1 MEEYKGNSYRSKP
14 ESSDTVEEKKKI
26 EKVVSGTVKTKKKTL
41 GQKIAEAFVPE
52 DVTNVG
58 DYLLQDI
65 FVPSAKK
72 LFEELVTSGIS
83 ILLYGDAGRGKRINT
98 KANRV
103 NYNSIRDGA
112 NRNSSPVHTRSR
124 YEFDDVILDSRGDA
138 EDVLDRM
145 CELVAAYGMASIADL
160 YDLVGITGNYT
171 DNKYGWTDLRSA
183 YVDRVRDGYLI
194 RMPRVVPLN

>member
-1 MEEYKGNSYRSKP
+1 MEEYKGNSYRSN
-14 ESSDTVEEKKKI
+14 ESVEEKKKV
-26 EKVVSGTVKTKKKTL
+26 EKVINGSVKTKKKTL
-41 GQKIAEAFVPE
+41 GQKVAEAFIPE

-83 ILLYGDAGRGKRINT
+83 ILLYGDAGRGKRGNT
-98 KANRV
+98 KASRV

-112 NRNSSPVHTRSR
+112 NHNSSPVHTRSR
-124 YEFDDVILDSRGDA
+124 YEYDDVVLDSRGDA

-145 CELVAAYGMASIADL
+145 CELVSAYGMASIADL

-171 DNKYGWTDLRSA
+171 DNKYGWTDLRNA
-183 YVDRVRDGYLI
+183 YVERVRDGYLI
-194 RMPRVVPLN
+194 KMPRVVPLN

>member
-14 ESSDTVEEKKKI
+14 ESGDTVEEKKKV

-83 ILLYGDAGRGKRINT
+83 ILLYGDAGRGKRTNT

-145 CELVAAYGMASIADL
+145 CELVTAYGMASIADL